1 MHCVLCFMLCASGDI
16 LFIPIKC
23 VYFRSFLQVFGLTRR
38 LAWSISMA
46 FSSLWECCFFIAFR
60 ATSHCTWAI
69 CFSFYYSYVRHNV
82 GISGIFESLVQPTEP
97 LWFDKNL
104 SEWWQMIFHSWNSN
118 QSPWQQIIFWNFGM
132 MHNES
137 ISLKVFIDFWTLS
150 ILSIW
155 DSSFFALHDS
165 ILIAFFNLPWERL
178 QCQYL
183 IWTCILGTLCTF
195 WLTLAHL
202 QVIGQRYLNLV

>member
-82 GISGIFESLVQPTEP
+82 GISGIFEANGTIMIWQKSVWVMTN
-97 LWFDKNL
+97 DL
-104 SEWWQMIFHSWNSN
+104 SFLEF
-118 QSPWQQIIFWNFGM
+118 
-132 MHNES
+132 ES
-137 ISLKVFIDFWTLS
+137 ISMTTDNILKLWNDGQWVHFIKSLYRFLNSVHSFYLRFVFLRSAW
-150 ILSIW
+150 
-155 DSSFFALHDS
+155 LHS
-165 ILIAFFNLPWERL
+165 NRFL
-178 QCQYL
+178 
-183 IWTCILGTLCTF
+183 
-195 WLTLAHL
+195 
-202 QVIGQRYLNLV
+202 